1 MKGWRQ
7 RAQDG
12 SSSSSS
18 LSLSNS
24 SLTGTIT
31 GERRG
36 KELLPVVKVELL
48 VEDVTVLTEGGRD
61 VATDNDV
68 VDSVEHT
75 AEVGGGGK
83 NAPFGKGRGKT
94 GLGALPTVLPC
105 PGNFISAVETTAIGP
120 ALVAAEA
127 ACAA

>member
-18 LSLSNS
+18 SSLSLTSS

-31 GERRG
+31 GEERRG
-36 KELLPVVKVELL
+36 KGLLLVVTVRVELL
-48 VEDVTVLTEGGRD
+48 TEEVTEGGED
-61 VATDNDV
+61 DATDSDV

-75 AEVGGGGK
+75 AEAGGRGK
-83 NAPFGKGRGKT
+83 NAPLGIGRGQDRCGSMT
-94 GLGALPTVLPC
+94 NYSALSWKLASC
-105 PGNFISAVETTAIGP
+105 S
-120 ALVAAEA
+120 
-127 ACAA
+127 

>member
-75 AEVGGGGK
+75 AEAGGRGK
-83 NAPFGKGRGKT
+83 NAPLGIGRGKT
-94 GLGALPTVLPC
+94 G
-105 PGNFISAVETTAIGP
+105 
-120 ALVAAEA
+120 VAP
-127 ACAA
+127 